1 MHNKKEF
8 ELYEQTYGPH
18 FNEKYA
24 LKAVSKMENEDG
36 SKGAYWD
43 LQQTTSV
50 AKQYNIDLNVSFNKY
65 DWFVALN
72 MVRSDYY
79 KFIVNLTNSDNVKY
93 FVELAKAWLNDKD
106 ITEGKMWHYFR
117 YVMCPEVESKVYEDE
132 YEDDDDYSYYG
143 SRRNAPKVK
152 RVQRREYDDDDDDEE
167 EYYRTRMY
175 RRGPR
180 YISRY

>member
-106 ITEGKMWHYFR
+106 ITEGKM
-117 YVMCPEVESKVYEDE
+117 
-132 YEDDDDYSYYG
+132 
-143 SRRNAPKVK
+143 
-152 RVQRREYDDDDDDEE
+152 
-167 EYYRTRMY
+167 
-175 RRGPR
+175 
-180 YISRY
+180 

>member
-18 FNEKYA
+18 FDEKYA

-50 AKQYNIDLNVSFNKY
+50 AKQYNVDLNGKFNKY

-79 KFIVNLTNSDNVKY
+79 KVVVNLTNSDNVKY
-93 FVELAKAWLNDKD
+93 FVDIAKAWLNDKD
-106 ITEGKMWHYFR
+106 IEEGKMWHYFR
-117 YVMCPEVESKVYEDE
+117 YVMCPEVDYMEDDEDYE
-132 YEDDDDYSYYG
+132 DDDYSYYE
-143 SRRNAPKVK
+143 SRRSAPKMK
-152 RVQRREYDDDDDDEE
+152 RVQHRMYDDDDEE
-167 EYYRTRMY
+167 YYHARMY